1 MNIERF
7 TNAEFDIEVLPRSG
21 SFIVLA
27 SGLAKGLGFAEA
39 RDMLRSVPDEEKGSE
54 TAPIRSANGVEQR
67 RDVQYVTEPGF
78 YRVIG
83 QRQTARIKNDVI
95 RAHVERFQSWIYHD
109 VLPSLRAHGQYTTPV
124 PGNFP
129 EPRTLTWDTAAAH
142 LRQRYGLPVEDA
154 IELIE
159 RLKDAGVL
167 KLTGTPCKEFRDLF
181 WPVGRRFDIH
191 EHALPILAGRVTR
204 TLYDLAEAQA
214 GVQTALELD
223 AIGRAALERGAR

>member
-7 TNAEFDIEVLPRSG
+7 RDGEFDIEVLPRDH

-27 SGLAKGLGFAEA
+27 SGLARGLGY
-39 RDMLRSVPDEEKGSE
+39 RDAHKLVASLPPEEKGY
-54 TAPIRSANGVEQR
+54 TLTGTPGGDQQVW
-67 RDVQYVTEPGF
+67 YVTEPGF

-83 QRQTARIKNDVI
+83 QRQTSRIKDGYI
-95 RAHVERFQSWIYHD
+95 RDQVERFQRWVFHD
-109 VLPSLRAHGQYTTPV
+109 VLPSLRAHSQYTTPV
-124 PGNFP
+124 PGNFA
-129 EPRTLTWDTAAAH
+129 EPRTLTWDSAAAH
-142 LRQRYGLPVEDA
+142 LRQRYGLPIEDA
-154 IELIE
+154 MELIE
-159 RLKDAGVL
+159 RLKDASVL

-223 AIGRAALERGAR
+223 AIGRAALERGAS

>member
-7 TNAEFDIEVLPRSG
+7 RDGEFDIEVLPRDG

-27 SGLAKGLGFAEA
+27 PGLAKGLGHRDA
-39 RDMLRSVPDEEKGSE
+39 RDMVRNLNDNEKGYASVPTPSG
-54 TAPIRSANGVEQR
+54 EQR
-67 RDVQYVTEPGF
+67 VWYVTEPGF

-83 QRQTARIKNDVI
+83 QRQTSRIKDGYI
-95 RAHVERFQSWIYHD
+95 RDQVERFQGWVFHD

-154 IELIE
+154 MELIE

-214 GVQTALELD
+214 GIQTALELD
-223 AIGRAALERGAR
+223 AIGRAALEKGPRR

>member
-7 TNAEFDIEVLPRSG
+7 TNAEFDIEVLPRDN

-27 SGLAKGLGFAEA
+27 SGLARGLGF
-39 RDMLRSVPDEEKGSE
+39 RDASKLVASLPEGEKGY
-54 TAPIRSANGVEQR
+54 TLAGTPGGDQQVWH
-67 RDVQYVTEPGF
+67 VTEPGF

-83 QRQTARIKNDVI
+83 QRQTARIKDAYI
-95 RAHVERFQSWIYHD
+95 RDQVERFQHWIFHD
-109 VLPSLRAHGQYTTPV
+109 VLPALRAHGHYTPPV

-129 EPRTLTWDTAAAH
+129 EPVVLTWDTAAAH

-154 IELIE
+154 MELRE
-159 RLKDAGVL
+159 RLTDAGVL
-167 KLTGTPCKEFRDLF
+167 KLTGTPRKEYRDLF

-191 EHALPILAGRVTR
+191 AHALPILAGRVTR
-204 TLYDLAEAQA
+204 ELYRLAEAQA

-223 AIGRAALERGAR
+223 AIGRSALEGGAS